1 MCVCVSHK
9 AFATLVTEDAGLE
22 FLLLGPLTDSEK
34 LPLPFGSWS
43 QRLSDEVG
51 PSIGT
56 VADSDAVLLE
66 ALPRA
71 ADKDFLGTVQSG
83 GAFIVGSLPLVA
95 CALCKLVAVKA
106 SSSLRGGGGGFFFA
120 GTGAD
125 LKGGRIAGVGPSGG
139 AVKGGALS
147 GGGAATVF
155 AALPRARI
163 TSSVISPSQS
173 TVNSG

>member
-1 MCVCVSHK
+1 MCVSHR

-22 FLLLGPLTDSEK
+22 LLLLSPLTDCEK
-34 LPLPFGSWS
+34 LPLPFGSRS
-43 QRLSDEVG
+43 QRLSNEVG

-56 VADSDAVLLE
+56 VVDADAVLLE

-71 ADKDFLGTVQSG
+71 ADKDFLGTVQGG

-95 CALCKLVAVKA
+95 GASCNVVAVKA
-106 SSSLRGGGGGFFFA
+106 SSSLRGGGGGGFLA

-125 LKGGRIAGVGPSGG
+125 LKGGGFAGVGPRGG

-155 AALPRARI
+155 AALPM
-163 TSSVISPSQS
+163 
-173 TVNSG
+173 